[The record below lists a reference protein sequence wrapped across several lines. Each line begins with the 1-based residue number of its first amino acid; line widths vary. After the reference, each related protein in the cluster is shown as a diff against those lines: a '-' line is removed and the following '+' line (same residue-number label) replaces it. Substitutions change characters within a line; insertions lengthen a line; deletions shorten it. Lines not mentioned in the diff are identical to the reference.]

1 MKKNLH
7 NVEGGCQQMG
17 QPEPCDIPI
26 PQKIS
31 SFLLFTDKLEIL
43 TLSHLSHA
51 IENQFTG
58 IENENTC
65 DSKLNVFVKSKY
77 DIYEFFP
84 FRVEHVTKFT
94 FLLLPRGSWVN
105 PQKKQIFKGILQIQH
120 IRQILHIRKI
130 QTKIRTSLFLS
141 F

>member
-1 MKKNLH
+1 MLKEAANKWDNLSRVTSPYH
-7 NVEGGCQQMG
+7 RKLAPFFCSLTNW
-17 QPEPCDIPI
+17 
-26 PQKIS
+26 KS
-31 SFLLFTDKLEIL
+31 S

-51 IENQFTG
+51 TENQFTG